1 MREISMIK
9 ILFFIE
15 TLSGG
20 GAEKVLQNLV
30 NNMDTEKFD
39 ITVQTVWKENPEG
52 CLSNN
57 IKYKYI
63 YPCFSKFNN
72 YKYRLGVLLKTL
84 YPLHIKDNYDIEVA
98 YLECGATKVISTS
111 TNKKAKKIAWV
122 HCDLTKKIS
131 NIDSFKKK
139 SARWYKK
146 FHKVVCVSRDV
157 EKSFNGVYANE
168 FDTEIIYNVIDDYSI
183 KEKANEIVKDYF
195 FDEKIPT
202 IVSIGRLSVQKRFDR
217 LIEAHKI
224 LLNEGFINKL
234 LIIGEGDE
242 RERLEQIIRDAGVQD
257 TVTLLG
263 FKDNPYPY
271 IKRADLLACSSDYEG
286 FSSFV
291 AEGLILGKAI
301 IATNCTGMG
310 ELIGSSQYGII
321 TECNEK
327 ALSEGI
333 KKLLVDHSLKEE
345 YERKA
350 IERGKSFSINASVK
364 EAENFFVSIK

>member
-1 MREISMIK
+1 MIK

-30 NNMDTEKFD
+30 NNMDKEKFD

-52 CLSNN
+52 YLNKN
-57 IKYKYI
+57 IRYKYI
-63 YPCFSKFNN
+63 YPTYSKLNN
-72 YKYRLGVLLKTL
+72 YKYRLSVLLKTI
-84 YPLHIKDNYDIEVA
+84 YPLYIKDNYDIEVA

-122 HCDLTKKIS
+122 HCNLSKKIR

-139 SARWYKK
+139 SVKWYKK

-157 EKSFNGVYANE
+157 EKSFKSIYGNE
-168 FDTEIIYNVIDDYSI
+168 FGTVIIYNVIDDYSI
-183 KEKANEIVKDYF
+183 RKRSDESVDDF
-195 FDEKIPT
+195 SFDEKIPT
-202 IVSIGRLSVQKRFDR
+202 IVSVGRLSKEKRFDR

-224 LLNEGFINKL
+224 LLEEGFLNKL
-234 LIIGEGDE
+234 LIIGEGNE
-242 RERLEQIIRDAGVQD
+242 RERLEQIIKDSGMQE

-301 IATNCTGMG
+301 ATTNCGGME
-310 ELIGSSQYGII
+310 ELLGGSLYGII
-321 TECNEK
+321 AECDEK
-327 ALSEGI
+327 ALSEEI
-333 KKLLVDHSLKEE
+333 EKLLAHKELKEE

-350 IERGKSFSINASVK
+350 IERGKSFSIEASVK
-364 EAENFFVSIK
+364 KAEDFFNSIK